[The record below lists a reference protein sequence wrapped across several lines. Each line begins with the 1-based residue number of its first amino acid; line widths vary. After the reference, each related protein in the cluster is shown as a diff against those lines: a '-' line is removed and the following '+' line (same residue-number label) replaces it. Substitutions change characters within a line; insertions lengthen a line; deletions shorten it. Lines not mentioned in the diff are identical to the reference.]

1 MEATPTVLTSM
12 WVAGLAAGGALVAGW
27 RVAGRGYVWL
37 SAAVV
42 ALVGVGLGLITGD
55 VFAWLG
61 TAAVGVAAVA
71 ANRPMVAISAFLV
84 AAVLFFVAGLVDSS
98 VVPLITGAV
107 FLGAVTT
114 EMMLGHWFLVDPK
127 LPRWSL
133 SRLAL
138 IGAGGLSL
146 DVAYLATR
154 GLMAGAADEPI
165 LGWAYLAL
173 TVMTALLIAGVVFS
187 LREPG
192 YAGVMAATGLSYL
205 AVLTAFGVA
214 VLGRMLVA

>member
-1 MEATPTVLTSM
+1 M
-12 WVAGLAAGGALVAGW
+12 WVAGLAAGGALVAAW

-42 ALVGVGLGLITGD
+42 ALVGVGLGVITGD
-55 VFAWLG
+55 PLAWLATG
-61 TAAVGVAAVA
+61 ALVVAAIA
-71 ANRPMVAISAFLV
+71 ANRPMVAISAFL
-84 AAVLFFVAGLVDSS
+84 AATALFFVVGLVESP
-98 VVPLITGAV
+98 VIPLITGSV

-114 EMMLGHWFLVDPK
+114 EMMLGHWFLVAPR
-127 LPRWSL
+127 LPRRSL
-133 SRLAL
+133 TRLAF

-146 DVAYLATR
+146 DVVYLATR

-165 LGWAYLAL
+165 LGWAYLGL

-192 YAGVMAATGLSYL
+192 YSGVMAATGLSYL